1 MKKLEGVLAIVLAAT
16 LVCGI
21 GVFAAETLDRSP
33 TVTFDASTQ
42 KFEFAN
48 CDKYVDDI
56 YPDLFSD
63 MKNVMPGDT
72 VSQTIKIK
80 VNNAGSN
87 TVKLYLKPVDASQQE
102 DGLDAAPISD
112 DYKKLCGGSHPA
124 TLSVRLNNN
133 LNEVYDGVLI
143 AITQNGSTTPVS
155 DGVYLGAY
163 NSQSNTGKITANLS
177 LPIEAGN
184 EYQGLTAKVG
194 WAFLAEVIA
203 PSIGPGDDETHIG
216 DEDVPKAE
224 LNLTD
229 HFAYI
234 VGYPDGC
241 VHPQSQITRA
251 EVAMIFFRLMTEDS
265 RNEFWKTTNSFT
277 DVPSTKWF
285 NDAISTLSNCG
296 IVKGYPDGSFR
307 PNSPITRGEF
317 ATISSRFYDAV
328 YNGKDLFNDISE
340 SWSRDCINRAA
351 NAGIIKGYDD
361 GSFRPQNNITRE
373 EAMTIMNRVLLRKP
387 DEAHFLPD
395 MHVWPDNVKG
405 TWYYADVQEA
415 TNSHTYDME
424 IGENGKEDYE
434 VWKEIFP
441 TLELERPASVMT
453 NVSAVSSVRLN

>member
-143 AITQNGSTTPVS
+143 AITQNGSTTTVS

-163 NSQSNTGKITANLS
+163 NSQST
-177 LPIEAGN
+177 
-184 EYQGLTAKVG
+184 
-194 WAFLAEVIA
+194 
-203 PSIGPGDDETHIG
+203 
-216 DEDVPKAE
+216 
-224 LNLTD
+224 
-229 HFAYI
+229 
-234 VGYPDGC
+234 
-241 VHPQSQITRA
+241 TR
-251 EVAMIFFRLMTEDS
+251 
-265 RNEFWKTTNSFT
+265 
-277 DVPSTKWF
+277 
-285 NDAISTLSNCG
+285 
-296 IVKGYPDGSFR
+296 
-307 PNSPITRGEF
+307 
-317 ATISSRFYDAV
+317 
-328 YNGKDLFNDISE
+328 
-340 SWSRDCINRAA
+340 
-351 NAGIIKGYDD
+351 
-361 GSFRPQNNITRE
+361 
-373 EAMTIMNRVLLRKP
+373 
-387 DEAHFLPD
+387 
-395 MHVWPDNVKG
+395 
-405 TWYYADVQEA
+405 
-415 TNSHTYDME
+415 
-424 IGENGKEDYE
+424 
-434 VWKEIFP
+434 
-441 TLELERPASVMT
+441 
-453 NVSAVSSVRLN
+453 